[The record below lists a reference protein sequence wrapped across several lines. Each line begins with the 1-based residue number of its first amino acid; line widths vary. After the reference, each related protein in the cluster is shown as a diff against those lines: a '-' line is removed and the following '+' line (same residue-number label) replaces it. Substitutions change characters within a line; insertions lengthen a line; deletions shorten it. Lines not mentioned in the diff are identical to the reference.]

1 MEVATQSNNVTGKVS
16 ITQKMFQIG
25 CCSICFDP
33 LAAAAVTDDA
43 TDDVSAAACGHVFH
57 TKCVAKW
64 SAASNGDCPQCRQKI
79 TGGSLLRLFLVQ
91 DDNGEQNSSGDG
103 DGGNNKI
110 TNHEA
115 DELQV
120 VQVAARGDV
129 ILCYLI
135 QYKILGPGTCLY
147 NAWPQID
154 SN

>member
-64 SAASNGDCPQCRQKI
+64 SAASNGDCPQCRQKL

-91 DDNGEQNSSGDG
+91 DGNGEQHSSGDG
-103 DGGNNKI
+103 DGGDNKI

-135 QYKILGPGTCLY
+135 QYKILGPGICLH